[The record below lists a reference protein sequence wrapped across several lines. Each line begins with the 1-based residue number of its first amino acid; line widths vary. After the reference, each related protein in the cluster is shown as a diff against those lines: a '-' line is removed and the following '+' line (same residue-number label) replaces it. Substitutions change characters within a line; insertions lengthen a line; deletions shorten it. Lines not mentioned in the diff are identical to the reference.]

1 MGCWIDIL
9 CHIYLKVWTDVSF
22 LFDQMLVVQIYEGS
36 LEFFNLFLGWIFY
49 SWFFHHLVLH
59 DSQKLD
65 AVVVVAKRMSLKFKQ
80 AMIFDMVQDSKM
92 EKTPYKDR
100 NNLKTNLIHNTLFL
114 LCVQYFKELCPMQ
127 E

>member
-1 MGCWIDIL
+1 
-9 CHIYLKVWTDVSF
+9 
-22 LFDQMLVVQIYEGS
+22 MLVVQLNEGS
-36 LEFFNLFLGWIFY
+36 LEFFNLFLGGILY
-49 SWFFHHLVLH
+49 SWFFFHLVLH

-100 NNLKTNLIHNTLFL
+100 NNLKTNLIHNT
-114 LCVQYFKELCPMQ
+114 
-127 E
+127 